1 MGEKPD
7 VLEMER
13 VNADFCYT
21 EAYSLFLLKLMH
33 LRLYHKM
40 ALKLTLFLFFFSGF
54 ICIQVLPGQDLKNI
68 HMLDSALR
76 TLSEP
81 NKKVD
86 LILKFLDN
94 SENQYSENAIDVANR
109 AYLIAQ
115 QNNYPLG
122 KIQAMIKLGHHYFR
136 SSDYK
141 KAMEFAQN
149 SMELSGDMGFDLELA
164 NSMSLTGAIY
174 SELGDYD
181 NSSQYFFKSLKLF
194 EKLEDKGGIAHS
206 LGDIGKDFVSQQD
219 YKKALLY
226 FNNSLSIALKIN
238 NLSEIKRQYNNIAVV
253 YGDLQKYDTAILFL
267 RKAHSISIKLGD
279 KLGQGINI
287 MNIGYSQMNKG
298 NTHDALISFRQSLV
312 LFTELNNRMQ
322 IARCYI
328 NFGYC
333 YYSTNKIDT
342 SIVYFKKALEEG
354 QANNYYKI
362 IAPSAKILKNI
373 YTEKGDT
380 IKAYKYVVLEKLADD
395 SLSILQKQKLSLK
408 LELQYLYEKN
418 ELKRQLAQQAKNTIM
433 IIVILSLV
441 AVVVILSLVFSRHK
455 LRSKFVLLEKEK
467 IESEL
472 SIKDRELTVNLI
484 SLIKKNEMLSDMSNK
499 LIQLELNAK
508 GSETKDAITRISQEL
523 RKSTDDKMLNEFSQR
538 FKEVHAGFYENLLKA
553 FPDLTQNELKLCAF
567 LRLNMSTK
575 DISEL
580 TGQQLA
586 SIDHARYRLRK
597 KLGISNSE
605 VNLVTFL
612 SQI

>member
-1 MGEKPD
+1 MLVARGLTKTDNLDSVLRKITNPKVKVDSILKYLEKP
-7 VLEMER
+7 
-13 VNADFCYT
+13 
-21 EAYSLFLLKLMH
+21 
-33 LRLYHKM
+33 
-40 ALKLTLFLFFFSGF
+40 
-54 ICIQVLPGQDLKNI
+54 
-68 HMLDSALR
+68 
-76 TLSEP
+76 
-81 NKKVD
+81 
-86 LILKFLDN
+86 
-94 SENQYSENAIDVANR
+94 ENQYLDNTTELANR
-109 AYLIAQ
+109 ALEISQ
-115 QNNYPLG
+115 QNNYALG
-122 KIQAMIKLGHHYFR
+122 KIMAMIKLGNYYFR

-141 KAMEFAQN
+141 KAMEFAQKSKEMAEDLN
-149 SMELSGDMGFDLELA
+149 FDKELA
-164 NSMSLTGAIY
+164 NSLSLIGTVY

-194 EKLEDKGGIAHS
+194 EKLEDKEGIAHS
-206 LGDIGKDFVSQQD
+206 QGDIGKDFYNQQD
-219 YKKALLY
+219 FTKALLY
-226 FNNSLSIALKIN
+226 FNNSLSIATKIN

-267 RKAHSISIKLGD
+267 RKAHAISIKLGD

-287 MNIGYSQMNKG
+287 MNIGFDQMNKG
-298 NTHDALISFRQSLV
+298 NNQEALISFQQSLD
-312 LFTELNNRMQ
+312 LFTELNNRLQ
-322 IARCYI
+322 IAKCYV

-333 YYSTNKIDT
+333 YYNSNRIRE
-342 SIVYFKKALEEG
+342 SIVYFKKALQEG
-354 QANNYYKI
+354 LDNGYYKI
-362 IAPSAKILKNI
+362 IAPSAKILNHI
-373 YTEKGDT
+373 YIEKDDT
-380 IKAYKYVVLEKLADD
+380 TNAYKYVILEKFAND
-395 SLSILQKQKLSLK
+395 SLTILQKQKLSLK

-418 ELKRQLAQQAKNTIM
+418 ELKRQLAQQAKNTLM
-433 IIVILSLV
+433 LIVILSLV

-455 LRSKFVLLEKEK
+455 LRSKFVLLEKDK

-508 GSETKDAITRISQEL
+508 GSETKDAITKISQEL
-523 RKSTDDKMLNEFSQR
+523 RNSTDDKMLNEFSQR

-605 VNLVTFL
+605 TNLVTFL